1 MKVLITGASSGMGY
15 DMAKYLST
23 YNFDLFLVA
32 KDKKELDKK
41 FKDLKNKIKTY
52 GFDLSKEEECIKLYK
67 EVRNENIDILIN
79 NAGFGDAGKFT
90 ETNLDKEMNM
100 IDLNIKAYHILTKL
114 FLRDFVKRDYG
125 RILNVASMAG
135 FMPGPYMA
143 TYYAT
148 KNYIVSLSLA
158 IYEEL
163 KKDKSNVKISIF
175 CPGPVAT
182 NFNNV
187 ANVKFNISSL
197 TSEFASRYA
206 IDNMFKNK
214 LIIMTNTIK
223 TIIVDDEIN
232 SIHNLEEDLKAYP
245 EIEILDTIT
254 SSQKAKKSIIQYQPD
269 LLFLDVEMPYINGI
283 ELLQEIRPYVRNNMR
298 VIFYSAFDKYMLDA
312 LRASAFDYLLKP
324 YQTNEL
330 KQIVERIKREKTN
343 NPINFDQ
350 AMRQLLSNDCK
361 FAVQTI
367 SRLLLLRRS
376 EILYFQY
383 SEDTRCW
390 QMTLTNMEQYRLR
403 LSTKAKDILNFC
415 PSFIRV
421 NTDCILN
428 IDYLSSVENN
438 TLRCILYAPFSH
450 LEISASRRH
459 YSKIKEALNFL

>member
-1 MKVLITGASSGMGY
+1 
-15 DMAKYLST
+15 
-23 YNFDLFLVA
+23 
-32 KDKKELDKK
+32 
-41 FKDLKNKIKTY
+41 
-52 GFDLSKEEECIKLYK
+52 
-67 EVRNENIDILIN
+67 
-79 NAGFGDAGKFT
+79 
-90 ETNLDKEMNM
+90 
-100 IDLNIKAYHILTKL
+100 
-114 FLRDFVKRDYG
+114 
-125 RILNVASMAG
+125 
-135 FMPGPYMA
+135 
-143 TYYAT
+143 
-148 KNYIVSLSLA
+148 
-158 IYEEL
+158 
-163 KKDKSNVKISIF
+163 
-175 CPGPVAT
+175 
-182 NFNNV
+182 
-187 ANVKFNISSL
+187 
-197 TSEFASRYA
+197 
-206 IDNMFKNK
+206 
-214 LIIMTNTIK
+214 MTNTIK

-283 ELLQEIRPYVRNNMR
+283 ELLQEIRPYVRNSMR

-383 SEDTRCW
+383 SEDTRCL

>member
-1 MKVLITGASSGMGY
+1 
-15 DMAKYLST
+15 
-23 YNFDLFLVA
+23 
-32 KDKKELDKK
+32 
-41 FKDLKNKIKTY
+41 
-52 GFDLSKEEECIKLYK
+52 
-67 EVRNENIDILIN
+67 
-79 NAGFGDAGKFT
+79 
-90 ETNLDKEMNM
+90 
-100 IDLNIKAYHILTKL
+100 
-114 FLRDFVKRDYG
+114 
-125 RILNVASMAG
+125 
-135 FMPGPYMA
+135 
-143 TYYAT
+143 
-148 KNYIVSLSLA
+148 
-158 IYEEL
+158 
-163 KKDKSNVKISIF
+163 
-175 CPGPVAT
+175 
-182 NFNNV
+182 
-187 ANVKFNISSL
+187 
-197 TSEFASRYA
+197 
-206 IDNMFKNK
+206 
-214 LIIMTNTIK
+214 MTNTIK

-383 SEDTRCW
+383 SEDTRSW

>member
-1 MKVLITGASSGMGY
+1 
-15 DMAKYLST
+15 
-23 YNFDLFLVA
+23 
-32 KDKKELDKK
+32 
-41 FKDLKNKIKTY
+41 
-52 GFDLSKEEECIKLYK
+52 
-67 EVRNENIDILIN
+67 
-79 NAGFGDAGKFT
+79 
-90 ETNLDKEMNM
+90 
-100 IDLNIKAYHILTKL
+100 
-114 FLRDFVKRDYG
+114 
-125 RILNVASMAG
+125 
-135 FMPGPYMA
+135 
-143 TYYAT
+143 
-148 KNYIVSLSLA
+148 
-158 IYEEL
+158 
-163 KKDKSNVKISIF
+163 
-175 CPGPVAT
+175 
-182 NFNNV
+182 
-187 ANVKFNISSL
+187 
-197 TSEFASRYA
+197 
-206 IDNMFKNK
+206 
-214 LIIMTNTIK
+214 MTNTIK

-283 ELLQEIRPYVRNNMR
+283 ELLQEIRPYVRNSMR

-459 YSKIKEALNFL
+459 YSKIKEALNFFVKNRPHKHFFQPVKRRCFKSKQILLQALFSVHLY

>member
-1 MKVLITGASSGMGY
+1 
-15 DMAKYLST
+15 
-23 YNFDLFLVA
+23 
-32 KDKKELDKK
+32 
-41 FKDLKNKIKTY
+41 
-52 GFDLSKEEECIKLYK
+52 
-67 EVRNENIDILIN
+67 
-79 NAGFGDAGKFT
+79 
-90 ETNLDKEMNM
+90 
-100 IDLNIKAYHILTKL
+100 
-114 FLRDFVKRDYG
+114 
-125 RILNVASMAG
+125 
-135 FMPGPYMA
+135 
-143 TYYAT
+143 
-148 KNYIVSLSLA
+148 
-158 IYEEL
+158 
-163 KKDKSNVKISIF
+163 
-175 CPGPVAT
+175 
-182 NFNNV
+182 
-187 ANVKFNISSL
+187 
-197 TSEFASRYA
+197 
-206 IDNMFKNK
+206 
-214 LIIMTNTIK
+214 MTNTIK

-438 TLRCILYAPFSH
+438 TLRCIHYAPFSH

>member
-1 MKVLITGASSGMGY
+1 
-15 DMAKYLST
+15 
-23 YNFDLFLVA
+23 
-32 KDKKELDKK
+32 
-41 FKDLKNKIKTY
+41 
-52 GFDLSKEEECIKLYK
+52 
-67 EVRNENIDILIN
+67 
-79 NAGFGDAGKFT
+79 
-90 ETNLDKEMNM
+90 
-100 IDLNIKAYHILTKL
+100 
-114 FLRDFVKRDYG
+114 
-125 RILNVASMAG
+125 
-135 FMPGPYMA
+135 
-143 TYYAT
+143 
-148 KNYIVSLSLA
+148 
-158 IYEEL
+158 
-163 KKDKSNVKISIF
+163 
-175 CPGPVAT
+175 
-182 NFNNV
+182 
-187 ANVKFNISSL
+187 
-197 TSEFASRYA
+197 
-206 IDNMFKNK
+206 
-214 LIIMTNTIK
+214 MTNTIK

-283 ELLQEIRPYVRNNMR
+283 ELLQEIRPLVRNNMR

-324 YQTNEL
+324 YQINEL

-343 NPINFDQ
+343 SPINFDQ

-361 FAVQTI
+361 FAVQTV

-383 SEDTRCW
+383 SEDARCW